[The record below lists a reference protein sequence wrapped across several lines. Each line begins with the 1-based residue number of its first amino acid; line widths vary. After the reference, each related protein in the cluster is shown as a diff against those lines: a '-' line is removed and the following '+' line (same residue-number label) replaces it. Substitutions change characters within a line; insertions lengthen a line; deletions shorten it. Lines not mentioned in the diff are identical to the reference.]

1 MKGPDREVP
10 HGSLGS
16 CSWPTAPHRV
26 CLILTLQRSPRAF
39 SRSLTNPEA
48 NSPRIAL
55 ALLDFS
61 RYPEIP
67 RRHRDTRCTSPR
79 APTQRSFTPLPP
91 SKAFPPASHLPLP
104 LHTRRH
110 PSRASLACYNSK
122 PSSVCRRARHSHHH
136 GTKRLACV
144 AQQGRCGGNVSASC
158 TSFKLLYR

>member
-1 MKGPDREVP
+1 MWQGWWRQGLKGPDREVP

-39 SRSLTNPEA
+39 SRYSENL
-48 NSPRIAL
+48 
-55 ALLDFS
+55 
-61 RYPEIP
+61 
-67 RRHRDTRCTSPR
+67 RRHRDTRCTSPHF
-79 APTQRSFTPLPP
+79 ASSTHPTLFHAASTV
-91 SKAFPPASHLPLP
+91 KAFPPASHLPLP